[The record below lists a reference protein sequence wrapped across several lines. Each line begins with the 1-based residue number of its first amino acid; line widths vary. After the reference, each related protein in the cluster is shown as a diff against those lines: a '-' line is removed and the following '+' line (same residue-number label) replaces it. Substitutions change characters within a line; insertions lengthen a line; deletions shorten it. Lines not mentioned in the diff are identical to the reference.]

1 MRLGRRLPVLLA
13 LALLLVADA
22 AAAAAPAPA
31 PAPARCTVP
40 QASAAYAGAIARAT
54 RSGRD
59 VWGEK
64 LLRSAAGPSY
74 EAAARHLAPIH
85 YALGAKRRPLTAT
98 GAYYLAFTQPRERWG
113 DFGYALH
120 VADGSEIVT
129 RRAGGPRLGVWVGGA
144 RRERYGSCV
153 GRLEPPRLAQGYLPI
168 LQTSYRDANGVR
180 YTQESFA
187 GRLTGA
193 RGIVSF
199 VRIVADARRSDAGA
213 TVSLHATPA
222 VTRDG
227 DRLVTPNGA
236 RLIVEAGAEWRRG
249 GFRLDVAPGER
260 RVLHALLLHTPTPA
274 RRAQATRGTYDAARA
289 EVARYWESRLLE
301 GARISVPERRV
312 QDAHRGI
319 LIQQL
324 AHVWRYSIG
333 NQYEQLSFAEALD
346 TAEVMAAYGHQDVAK
361 AILRASLVRLPF
373 RPTAWRAAEHL
384 VAAATYYRLYGDA
397 EFFTENAAD
406 LERALVEL
414 ETRQRAGFEV
424 GQFMPE
430 RFSSDV
436 ARPTESVTAHLV
448 AWQELRAV
456 LLEVAQD
463 PACLGAPGAEPSG
476 REGVRDDEVPVRAV
490 ARGREQLVRPRLVVQ
505 PRRDE
510 DRAVAPGLNDEARPH
525 ELLTASRDGSYWN
538 LVVPYAFAS
547 GWFRA
552 GSPEARGIL
561 RYLEKYGSQL
571 LGVTRADAHVAYG
584 PGVKGAS
591 GLGHVY
597 GISVSRF
604 LADNDRADR
613 LDLALYGQLAVGMT
627 RGTYVSGEAITVTPR
642 RGAWYRTMYLPP
654 NQGANSTFLETL
666 RLTLV
671 HERRGP
677 RGEPSGLE
685 LAFATPRRWLA
696 KGKTIRVERAPTS
709 FGPVSFSL
717 ARRGG
722 TVQGRVEL
730 PPRATRT
737 KLRLRVPRGVRVRSV
752 VANGRALRVDAHGT
766 VELSGLG
773 RAIELRAVVR

>member
-1 MRLGRRLPVLLA
+1 
-13 LALLLVADA
+13 
-22 AAAAAPAPA
+22 
-31 PAPARCTVP
+31 
-40 QASAAYAGAIARAT
+40 
-54 RSGRD
+54 
-59 VWGEK
+59 
-64 LLRSAAGPSY
+64 
-74 EAAARHLAPIH
+74 
-85 YALGAKRRPLTAT
+85 
-98 GAYYLAFTQPRERWG
+98 
-113 DFGYALH
+113 
-120 VADGSEIVT
+120 
-129 RRAGGPRLGVWVGGA
+129 
-144 RRERYGSCV
+144 
-153 GRLEPPRLAQGYLPI
+153 
-168 LQTSYRDANGVR
+168 
-180 YTQESFA
+180 
-187 GRLTGA
+187 
-193 RGIVSF
+193 
-199 VRIVADARRSDAGA
+199 
-213 TVSLHATPA
+213 
-222 VTRDG
+222 
-227 DRLVTPNGA
+227 
-236 RLIVEAGAEWRRG
+236 
-249 GFRLDVAPGER
+249 
-260 RVLHALLLHTPTPA
+260 
-274 RRAQATRGTYDAARA
+274 
-289 EVARYWESRLLE
+289 
-301 GARISVPERRV
+301 
-312 QDAHRGI
+312 
-319 LIQQL
+319 
-324 AHVWRYSIG
+324 VWRYSIG

-346 TAEVMAAYGHQDVAK
+346 TAEVMAAYGHRDVAK

-384 VAAATYYRLYGDA
+384 VAAATYYRLYGDK
-397 EFFTENAAD
+397 EFFAENAAD

-448 AWQELRAV
+448 AWQGLLAMSRVWRETGHEPLAARADALVGPLETAVRVALRKA
-456 LLEVAQD
+456 
-463 PACLGAPGAEPSG
+463 
-476 REGVRDDEVPVRAV
+476 
-490 ARGREQLVRPRLVVQ
+490 LVRL
-505 PRRDE
+505 RDGSIF
-510 DRAVAPGLNDEARPH
+510 VPPGLNDEARPH

>member
-1 MRLGRRLPVLLA
+1 VRLGRRLPVLLA

-236 RLIVEAGAEWRRG
+236 RLIVEAGTEWRRG

-436 ARPTESVTAHLV
+436 ARPTESVTAHLI
-448 AWQELRAV
+448 AWQGLLAMSRVWRETGHEPLAARADALVGPLETAVRVALRKA
-456 LLEVAQD
+456 
-463 PACLGAPGAEPSG
+463 
-476 REGVRDDEVPVRAV
+476 
-490 ARGREQLVRPRLVVQ
+490 LVRL
-505 PRRDE
+505 RDGSIF
-510 DRAVAPGLNDEARPH
+510 VPPGLNDEARPH